1 MYQRLKKRKLEY
13 GELFQEE
20 FGIKLSKYNSDKK
33 ILKLLDERQ
42 SLFLRCFLITVLFKL
57 R

>member
-33 ILKLLDERQ
+33 ILKLLDGKAVIIFK
-42 SLFLRCFLITVLFKL
+42 LFLDNCII
-57 R
+57 